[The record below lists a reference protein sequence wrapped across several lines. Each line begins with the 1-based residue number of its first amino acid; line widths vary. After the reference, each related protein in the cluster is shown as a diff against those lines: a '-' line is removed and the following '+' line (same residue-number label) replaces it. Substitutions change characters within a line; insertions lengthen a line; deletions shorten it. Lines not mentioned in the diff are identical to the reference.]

1 MTKKSKHQVLFWGS
15 YLALN
20 RSSSVSGHFWTLLD
34 TSNLPRSSRN
44 KKLRMLPQRIEIFNK
59 NTFIWKKSFGIC
71 SVVAENEQKTCESP
85 ESSALRDHPGK
96 SYFDSPARVRAG
108 ARLGAALIRDSRTF
122 FARSPRLPNRFQNFF
137 FHMKAFLLKIP
148 NLLEGIRSFLFMEL
162 LGRVEVS
169 ISVNKC
175 Q

>member
-1 MTKKSKHQVLFWGS
+1 MKKKFWNRFGS
-15 YLALN
+15 RGERAKN
-20 RSSSVSGHFWTLLD
+20 VRE
-34 TSNLPRSSRN
+34 SRIRAAPGRPPYGIARAAPG
-44 KKLRMLPQRIEIFNK
+44 LQ
-59 NTFIWKKSFGIC
+59 IWLYVMIW
-71 SVVAENEQKTCESP
+71 
-85 ESSALRDHPGK
+85 
-96 SYFDSPARVRAG
+96 
-108 ARLGAALIRDSRTF
+108 DSRTF

-175 Q
+175 RKMQKIVPEPKCEPKKMTWWLAFLAIGLGWLLWWY

>member
-1 MTKKSKHQVLFWGS
+1 MMQMT
-15 YLALN
+15 
-20 RSSSVSGHFWTLLD
+20 
-34 TSNLPRSSRN
+34 
-44 KKLRMLPQRIEIFNK
+44 
-59 NTFIWKKSFGIC
+59 
-71 SVVAENEQKTCESP
+71 
-85 ESSALRDHPGK
+85 RDHPYK
-96 SYFDSPARVRAG
+96 SYMAPRGRPGYGGRPEADV
-108 ARLGAALIRDSRTF
+108 IRDSRRF

>member
-1 MTKKSKHQVLFWGS
+1 MFLKQFDGRRARDHHNKS
-15 YLALN
+15 YL
-20 RSSSVSGHFWTLLD
+20 
-34 TSNLPRSSRN
+34 
-44 KKLRMLPQRIEIFNK
+44 E
-59 NTFIWKKSFGIC
+59 
-71 SVVAENEQKTCESP
+71 P
-85 ESSALRDHPGK
+85 ESRPG
-96 SYFDSPARVRAG
+96 DGGRP
-108 ARLGAALIRDSRTF
+108 GAALIRDSRTF